1 MLIDKDDEM
10 QSELDVVEGKN
21 QLPEATPLSE
31 MPEQYR
37 QKSLEEVVKMHQDAE
52 KMIRKQANEVGDVR
66 REISEAR
73 AYADELKQNL
83 SSMQQPIEKVPE
95 IDFFE
100 NPQEAVRRTVDNH
113 PDVLAARQAG
123 QEFKKM
129 KVQQRLAQEHPDFGQ
144 IAQDADFVSWVKSS
158 PVRINL
164 YAKADG
170 EFDFDSA
177 NELFGTY
184 KQLRGIRTK
193 QTTDAGETQR
203 KSNLK
208 AASVD
213 VGGSGESGKRIYRSA
228 DLIQLHINNPD
239 RYASLSNEILQA
251 YQDGRVR

>member
-1 MLIDKDDEM
+1 MALIDDESM
-10 QSELDVVEGKN
+10 SELDVVENKN
-21 QLPEATPLSE
+21 QLPEDAPLSE
-31 MPEQYR
+31 IPEKYR
-37 QKSLEEVVKMHQDAE
+37 EKSLEEVVKLHQ
-52 KMIRKQANEVGDVR
+52 QAVNIIDRQGKEVGDAR
-66 REISEAR
+66 REIAEVR
-73 AYADELKQNL
+73 ALADDLIKQNL
-83 SSMQQPIEKVPE
+83 SSKQPIEKEPE

-129 KVQQRLAQEHPDFGQ
+129 QIQQKLAQEHPDFGQ

-158 PVRINL
+158 PIRIGL

-177 NELFGTY
+177 NELLSTY
-184 KQLRGIRTK
+184 KQLRGIKAK

-208 AASVD
+208 AAGVD
-213 VGGSGESGKRIYRSA
+213 VGGSGESGKRVYRRA
-228 DLIQLHINNPD
+228 DLIRLKMTDPERYEQL
-239 RYASLSNEILQA
+239 SGEIMQA
-251 YQDGRVR
+251 YQDGRVK